1 MLQPGDVMTTFK
13 IATILMAL
21 VLSTSINMPTK
32 PKTQIVKANAQDI
45 ECLAK
50 NIYHE
55 ARGEPFQGQ
64 IAVALVTVN
73 RVSSGLF
80 QNTICKVVYANKQFS
95 WTMDKHKKVKDQ
107 KAWASAVK
115 VATAVLS
122 RRVYEPDFTAVYFH
136 ASHVAPIWAK
146 TKTIIAKIGNHI
158 FYA

>member
-1 MLQPGDVMTTFK
+1 LLQFGDVMTTLK
-13 IATILMAL
+13 IAAVLAAVL
-21 VLSTSINMPTK
+21 LSTSINMPAK
-32 PKTQIVKANAQDI
+32 PKTQIVKAKPQDV

-64 IAVALVTVN
+64 VAVALVTVN
-73 RVSSGLF
+73 RVASGLF
-80 QNTICKVVYANKQFS
+80 QKTVCSVVYADKQFS
-95 WTMDKHKKVKDQ
+95 WTSDKHKKVKDQ
-107 KAWASAVK
+107 KAWASAVE

-122 RRVYEPDFTAVYFH
+122 RRVYEPDFTAIYFH

-146 TKTIIAKIGNHI
+146 TKTVITKIGNHI